1 MKSQS
6 HVREKSHVIKEIKVR
21 SINADVRV
29 YEYVWENLK
38 LKRNINAVDIKK
50 RMKNITVS
58 PKTALLLKEL
68 KIVCDLVKVKKLDG
82 IASVRVL

>member
-1 MKSQS
+1 M
-6 HVREKSHVIKEIKVR
+6 
-21 SINADVRV
+21 
-29 YEYVWENLK
+29 
-38 LKRNINAVDIKK
+38 NAVDIKK

-58 PKTALLLKEL
+58 PKTALLLNEL